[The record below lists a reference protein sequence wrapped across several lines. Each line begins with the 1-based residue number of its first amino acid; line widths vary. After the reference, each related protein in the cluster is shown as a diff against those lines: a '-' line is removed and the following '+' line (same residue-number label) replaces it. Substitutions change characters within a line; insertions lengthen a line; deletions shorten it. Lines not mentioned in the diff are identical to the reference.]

1 MGLWDHELG
10 EFHELS
16 VLVPKSLA
24 YSLSFLG
31 SLFEKAIGL
40 GPREPPLLWLCP
52 HPALCTSPE
61 PGMACLKTW

>member
-1 MGLWDHELG
+1 MGLWDHELEKSHKLG
-10 EFHELS
+10 

-24 YSLSFLG
+24 CSPFLG
-31 SLFEKAIGL
+31 PSFEKATGL

-52 HPALCTSPE
+52 YPSLCTSPE